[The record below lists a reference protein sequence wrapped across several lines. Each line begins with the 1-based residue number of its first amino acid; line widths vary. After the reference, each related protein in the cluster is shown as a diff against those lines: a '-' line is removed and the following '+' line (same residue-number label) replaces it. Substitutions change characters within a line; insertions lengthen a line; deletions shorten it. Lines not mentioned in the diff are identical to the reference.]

1 MGARKHTSRERALLM
16 PARPDSGGKKILPG
30 LLVLAGAV
38 GIGYGVFCLVDLVQN
53 CALFGSEVARLI
65 P

>member
-1 MGARKHTSRERALLM
+1 MAPRRHTSKKCTLLM
-16 PARPDSGGKKILPG
+16 PARADSGREKIVPG

-38 GIGYGVFCLVDLVQN
+38 GIGYCLFCLVDLVEN